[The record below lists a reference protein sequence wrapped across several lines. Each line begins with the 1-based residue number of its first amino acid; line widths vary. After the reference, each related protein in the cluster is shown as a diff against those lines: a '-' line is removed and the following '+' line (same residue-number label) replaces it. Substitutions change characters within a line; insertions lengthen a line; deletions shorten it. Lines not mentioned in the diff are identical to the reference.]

1 MLPVLVNR
9 LGDPASGSSCARTP
23 RVSEPGDS
31 LPRLVELMRT
41 LLGPNGCPWDR
52 EQTLESLRQYVI
64 EEAHEVVDAIDRGTP
79 ELLREELGDLL
90 LQVVFQA
97 ALAEKNAWFDM
108 DGVVEAIC
116 DKLVRRHPWVFGD
129 QDVTD
134 ASGAVDSWE
143 AIKSNEKKD
152 RGALSG
158 VPAALPGL
166 LRAVRIGEKASSV
179 GYDWPDAGGP
189 RAKIDEELKELDA
202 AAAAEDRE
210 ALEHELGD
218 LLFAL
223 ATYGRKQGLDPE
235 AALRKSLNRFSARF
249 RHCELAAQ
257 TEGKGLRDYSDSE
270 LDALWE
276 QAKAAERA

>member
-1 MLPVLVNR
+1 M
-9 LGDPASGSSCARTP
+9 
-23 RVSEPGDS
+23 SEQGQS
-31 LPRLVELMRT
+31 LARLVELMRT
-41 LLGPNGCPWDR
+41 LLGPGGCPWDR
-52 EQTLESLRQYVI
+52 EQTLETLRQYVV
-64 EEAHEVVDAIDRGTP
+64 EEAHEVVDAIDHGTP
-79 ELLREELGDLL
+79 EMLREELGDLL

-97 ALAEKNAWFDM
+97 ALTEQKGWFDI

-129 QDVTD
+129 EKVDD
-134 ASGAVDSWE
+134 ASGAINSWE
-143 AIKSNEKKD
+143 AIKAKEKKE

-158 VPAALPGL
+158 VPVALPGL
-166 LRAVRIGEKASSV
+166 LRAVRIGEKASAV

-189 RAKIDEELKELDA
+189 RHKIDEELQELDE
-202 AAAAEDRE
+202 AAENGDMA

-235 AALRKSLNRFSARF
+235 AAIRSSLNRFSTRF

-257 TEGKGLRDYSDSE
+257 ADGKSLRDYDE
-270 LDALWE
+270 PALDAMWE
-276 QAKAAERA
+276 RAKAVERQS

>member
-1 MLPVLVNR
+1 
-9 LGDPASGSSCARTP
+9 
-23 RVSEPGDS
+23 
-31 LPRLVELMRT
+31 MRT

-52 EQTLESLRQYVI
+52 EQTLESLRPYVI
-64 EEAHEVVDAIDRGTP
+64 EEAHEVVHAIDEGTS
-79 ELLREELGDLL
+79 EMLREELGDLL

-97 ALAEKNAWFDM
+97 ALTERRGWFDI
-108 DGVVEAIC
+108 DGVVDAIC

-129 QDVTD
+129 EQVED

-143 AIKSNEKKD
+143 AIKAKEKQD

-158 VPAALPGL
+158 VPIALPSL
-166 LRAVRIGEKASSV
+166 LRAVRVGEKASAV

-189 RAKIDEELKELDA
+189 RAKIDEELKELDEA
-202 AAAAEDRE
+202 AASGDMD

-235 AALRKSLNRFSARF
+235 AALRGSLNRFSSRF

-257 TEGKGLRDYSDSE
+257 ADGKSLRDYDE
-270 LDALWE
+270 PALDRLWE
-276 QAKAAERA
+276 RAKTDERQR

>member
-1 MLPVLVNR
+1 MQ
-9 LGDPASGSSCARTP
+9 
-23 RVSEPGDS
+23 
-31 LPRLVELMRT
+31 T
-41 LLGPNGCPWDR
+41 LLGPDGCPWDR

-64 EEAHEVVDAIDRGTP
+64 EEAHEVADAIDNGKP
-79 ELLREELGDLL
+79 EMLREELGDLL

-97 ALAEKNAWFDM
+97 ALTEQRGWFDI

-129 QDVTD
+129 AEVED
-134 ASGAVDSWE
+134 ASGAVNRWE
-143 AIKSNEKKD
+143 AIKAEEKKE

-158 VPAALPGL
+158 VPVALPSL
-166 LRAVRIGEKASSV
+166 LRAVRIGEKASAV

-189 RAKIDEELKELDA
+189 RAKIDEELLELDEA
-202 AAAAEDRE
+202 AARGDKE

-235 AALRKSLNRFSARF
+235 AALRASLNRFSSRF
-249 RHCELAAQ
+249 RHCERAAR
-257 TEGKGLRDYSDSE
+257 TDGKDLRDYSEPE

-276 QAKAAERA
+276 RAKADEGAD

>member
-1 MLPVLVNR
+1 
-9 LGDPASGSSCARTP
+9 
-23 RVSEPGDS
+23 
-31 LPRLVELMRT
+31 MRT
-41 LLGPNGCPWDR
+41 LLGPEGCPWDR

-64 EEAHEVVDAIDRGTP
+64 EEAHEVVDAIDHGTP
-79 ELLREELGDLL
+79 DMLREELGDLL

-97 ALAEKNAWFDM
+97 ALTDRNGWFDI
-108 DGVVEAIC
+108 DGVVDAIC
-116 DKLVRRHPWVFGD
+116 EKLVRRHPWVFGD
-129 QDVTD
+129 EQVDD
-134 ASGAVDSWE
+134 ASGAIHSWE
-143 AIKSNEKKD
+143 AIKAKEKKD

-158 VPAALPGL
+158 VPVALPGL

-189 RAKIDEELKELDA
+189 RAKIAEELNELDE
-202 AAAAEDRE
+202 AAESGDMA

-235 AALRKSLNRFSARF
+235 AAIRASLNRFSSRF

-257 TEGKGLRDYSDSE
+257 ADGKSLRDYDEPE
-270 LDALWE
+270 LDEMWE
-276 QAKAAERA
+276 RAKAVEREA